1 MIAAL
6 RAAKTKTERSGGAGR
21 KRGVGKMTEGVTSR
35 PYVVKIP
42 APPLLSPPN
51 FVFCFAKNAANK
63 KGVALV
69 PPAHTRAK
77 IRNSHLLIY

>member
-1 MIAAL
+1 LNKGGLLLNKIRL
-6 RAAKTKTERSGGAGR
+6 INVSRAAKTKTERSGGAGR

-51 FVFCFAKNAANK
+51 FVLTKLARRFFIT
-63 KGVALV
+63 LL
-69 PPAHTRAK
+69 PPLNH
-77 IRNSHLLIY
+77 S